1 MIRTV
6 HSKTSSSLA
15 SRVPLTHSV
24 ALFTNDAVAEISA
37 RPSSVDALGP
47 AITFTVSSSVSKGR
61 RVSETVFFRN
71 FSLGI
76 AVGHQRLSRESKRK
90 IAHKQRIA
98 Q

>member
-1 MIRTV
+1 MILTV
-6 HSKTSSSLA
+6 HPKVSSSLA
-15 SRVPLTHSV
+15 SGMPLTHSA

-47 AITFTVSSSVSKGR
+47 VITFTVSRSVSKGR
-61 RVSETVFFRN
+61 RVSEAVFFRN

-76 AVGHQRLSRESKRK
+76 AVGDQLLSPESKRK

-98 Q
+98 